1 MRHGF
6 LPVEAESAD
15 VVIPAMLCAFQLVV
29 PLDLAY
35 SFLLLYIYLFMVFL
49 NYMPDVTFTC

>member
-15 VVIPAMLCAFQLVV
+15 ADIPATLCAFQLVV

-35 SFLLLYIYLFMVFL
+35 SFLLFFFFL
-49 NYMPDVTFTC
+49 SFWSFLIICQM

>member
-15 VVIPAMLCAFQLVV
+15 ADIPAMLCAFQLVV

-35 SFLLLYIYLFMVFL
+35 SFFVFFFVFL
-49 NYMPDVTFTC
+49 VFFNYMPDVTFTC

>member
-15 VVIPAMLCAFQLVV
+15 ADIPAMLCAFQLVV

-35 SFLLLYIYLFMVFL
+35 SFFGFFL
-49 NYMPDVTFTC
+49 SFWSFLIICQM

>member
-35 SFLLLYIYLFMVFL
+35 SFLLLYIYIYFWSF
-49 NYMPDVTFTC
+49 